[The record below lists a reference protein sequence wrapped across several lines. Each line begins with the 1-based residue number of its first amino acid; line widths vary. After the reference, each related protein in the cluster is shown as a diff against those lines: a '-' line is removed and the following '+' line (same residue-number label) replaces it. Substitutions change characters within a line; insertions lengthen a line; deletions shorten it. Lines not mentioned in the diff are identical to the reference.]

1 MRYLTGFA
9 AAAFLSLGAHAL
21 PAAAQSAPGTVAVPL
36 RLNADVVTSA
46 RQGKGVQGAICVAQ
60 SVFAPGD
67 TIIFRAVVTD
77 ANNVPLTQD
86 QLTQRGIKVVVTTG
100 EGATIPLVYE
110 QHPPPNIPVPKHDLY
125 FAAAYPI
132 SHEHPTGTLTWTA
145 AVTDNAGHS
154 ITFAP
159 IGQVTG
165 VTTLQIVAK
174 GDPASAK

>member
-1 MRYLTGFA
+1 MRILTGLA
-9 AAAFLSLGAHAL
+9 AVAFLSLCASAL
-21 PAAAQSAPGTVAVPL
+21 PAAAQSTTVAVPL

-46 RQGKGVQGAICVAQ
+46 RQGKGVQGAICVQQ

-86 QLTQRGIKVVVTTG
+86 QLTQRGVKVVVTTG

-145 AVTDNAGHS
+145 VATDTAGHS

-165 VTTLQIVAK
+165 VTVLQIVAK
-174 GDPASAK
+174 ADPASAK